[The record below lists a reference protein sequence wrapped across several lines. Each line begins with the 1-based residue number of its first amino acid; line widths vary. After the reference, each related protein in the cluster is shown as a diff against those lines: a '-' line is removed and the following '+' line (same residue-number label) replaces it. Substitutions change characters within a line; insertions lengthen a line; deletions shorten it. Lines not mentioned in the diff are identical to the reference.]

1 MFIAT
6 SWTPR
11 YFSSHIPFVFSGTNC
26 PRDNEVEFSSF
37 SKNIKKD
44 MILNEELA
52 WICVNGINDPSLPW
66 TNTWGETPWMDGWKM
81 KLSPF
86 GFYSNLTKKK
96 SAAAAIPSARCRFQW
111 DNLSEAIFVTK
122 KKKTVKSPELGSL
135 GGFLDLHSNHPS
147 FYEWKYHVKKSNKN
161 QQRSNDP
168 PYIFK
173 PKN

>member
-122 KKKTVKSPELGSL
+122 KKNSEKSRTWLIGRVPGSSFESSQFLRVKIPCEKIKQKPTTV
-135 GGFLDLHSNHPS
+135 
-147 FYEWKYHVKKSNKN
+147 
-161 QQRSNDP
+161 QRSTL
-168 PYIFK
+168 YF
-173 PKN
+173 

>member
-122 KKKTVKSPELGSL
+122 KKKQWKVQNLAHWEGSWIFIRIIPVFTSEKIPCEKIKQKPTTV
-135 GGFLDLHSNHPS
+135 
-147 FYEWKYHVKKSNKN
+147 
-161 QQRSNDP
+161 QRSTL
-168 PYIFK
+168 YF
-173 PKN
+173 